1 MPRSFCKQSAPRTTT
16 IASNTGYDVLV
27 PDFELGAGRC
37 EEGASITP
45 ETNEEGKHD
54 VPLVFR
60 TAAAGASSAGYLD
73 WAAHTAA

>member
-1 MPRSFCKQSAPRTTT
+1 MQSPPQTSAPHTTT
-16 IASNTGYDVLV
+16 IASNTGCDVLV
-27 PDFELGAGRC
+27 PDLELGAGHF